1 MWENVGLVRTEDS
14 IKRALDAIEKMK
26 RFELP
31 KVGVPDGSRRYRTD
45 WIEAV
50 ELENLLTVAE
60 MVSRAALFRKESR
73 GAHIRDDYPQ
83 RDDSRWLVHTVIKNI
98 DGEMRV
104 WAEPVEIVKLKPPSM

>member
-1 MWENVGLVRTEDS
+1 MWDNVGLVRTEGS
-14 IKRALDAIEKMK
+14 IKIALDAIEKMK

-31 KVGVPDGSRRYRTD
+31 KVGVPDGSKRYRTD
-45 WIEAV
+45 WVEVI

-83 RDDSRWLVHTVIKNI
+83 KDDSKWLVHTCHKERQR
-98 DGEMRV
+98 GR
-104 WAEPVEIVKLKPPSM
+104 